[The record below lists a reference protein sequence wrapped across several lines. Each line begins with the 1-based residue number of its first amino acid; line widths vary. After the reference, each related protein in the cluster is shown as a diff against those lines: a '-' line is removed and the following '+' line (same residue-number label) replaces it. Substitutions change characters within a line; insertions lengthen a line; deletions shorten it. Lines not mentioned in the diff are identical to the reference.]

1 VLFLVDYENVSKA
14 GMKGSS
20 FLDER
25 DQIVIFYSEAR
36 KNAERRILEDITSS
50 GCVFEVCK
58 LCRTGKNALDFY
70 IASRLGE
77 MIGNGYEGISVIVSS
92 DNGFLAVCDYWMKKA
107 LRKRKVFLAPT
118 IEDGIVCGSENDART
133 KELKRL
139 RENLSIGSY
148 YSAYEERMRIK
159 GILNRLFEGTAFA
172 AMTADIQNLIEDRKK
187 PPKVIYLNSLKMF
200 GRKNGLEIYHRIRTC
215 EELRA

>member
-1 VLFLVDYENVSKA
+1 MLFLVDYENVSKA

-159 GILNRLFEGTAFA
+159 GILNRHDSGYPESDRRPEKAAEGDLFKLPENVWKKKRAG
-172 AMTADIQNLIEDRKK
+172 NLPQD
-187 PPKVIYLNSLKMF
+187 
-200 GRKNGLEIYHRIRTC
+200 KNV
-215 EELRA
+215 

>member
-1 VLFLVDYENVSKA
+1 MLFLVDYENVSKA

-92 DNGFLAVCDYWMKKA
+92 DN
-107 LRKRKVFLAPT
+107 
-118 IEDGIVCGSENDART
+118 E
-133 KELKRL
+133 
-139 RENLSIGSY
+139 
-148 YSAYEERMRIK
+148 
-159 GILNRLFEGTAFA
+159 
-172 AMTADIQNLIEDRKK
+172 
-187 PPKVIYLNSLKMF
+187 
-200 GRKNGLEIYHRIRTC
+200 
-215 EELRA
+215 